1 MKIRVEFEI
10 VQSVITKEV
19 ELDEYGMTQEEWD
32 KMSDEEKDIW
42 LYDEVLDRMDIPS
55 FVVCSKDEL

>member
-55 FVVCSKDEL
+55 FVVSSKDEL